1 MSGYYAF
8 LEFVM
13 FLLFDISS
21 LNLLYMY
28 IQLINTDAQTIE
40 IVSTSMPLIIPYLPW
55 KLIWVV

>member
-28 IQLINTDAQTIE
+28 IQLINSDAQTIE
-40 IVSTSMPLIIPYLPW
+40 IVQRQCH
-55 KLIWVV
+55 

>member
-55 KLIWVV
+55 KQIGVV